1 MTYYEVTMQHN
12 ADSLLA
18 LSRMQYDLFCTR
30 QPYRPH
36 HPQRNT
42 RHHRRVE
49 LLRLVG
55 YSAAGVRL
63 LSHHQH
69 LCVTGSHGAQAH
81 RADKA
86 VRQAFP
92 LLPLLLRERRLHIF
106 AMPEN
111 KELDPLPYSEVERVG
126 ENASYFFI
134 FRDQFG
140 GYMVPKDALGDK
152 VDGFRKFIEEKTGK
166 PVALKASPFRRH
178 AQLA

>member
-30 QPYRPH
+30 NRIV
-36 HPQRNT
+36 RT
-42 RHHRRVE
+42 I
-49 LLRLVG
+49 LSAILRLVG

-92 LLPLLLRERRLHIF
+92 LLPLLLRERRAAHF
-106 AMPEN
+106 
-111 KELDPLPYSEVERVG
+111 
-126 ENASYFFI
+126 
-134 FRDQFG
+134 
-140 GYMVPKDALGDK
+140 
-152 VDGFRKFIEEKTGK
+152 
-166 PVALKASPFRRH
+166 RH
-178 AQLA
+178 AGEQGAGSPAIL